1 MLALSIFNLAPLKL
15 SGFGMSK
22 NLPLQKTKDLMA
34 ALLGMKPKHHEDMK
48 LGKRKKMKRKNAPKS
63 K

>member
-1 MLALSIFNLAPLKL
+1 MAKKDP
-15 SGFGMSK
+15 
-22 NLPLQKTKDLMA
+22 TKEGAFQRVIGVFLNT
-34 ALLGMKPKHHEDMK
+34 PHKHHEDMK